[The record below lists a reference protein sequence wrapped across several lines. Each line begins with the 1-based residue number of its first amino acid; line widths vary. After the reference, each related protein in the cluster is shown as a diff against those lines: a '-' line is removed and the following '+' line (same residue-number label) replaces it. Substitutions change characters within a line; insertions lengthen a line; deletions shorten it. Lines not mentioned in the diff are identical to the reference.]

1 MESISGYESPPG
13 LCLPV
18 GENLSDLCIKLYMKS
33 LHSSAR
39 VPGIAQ
45 ETVPGNQKGAR
56 ILRQTFKFSSK
67 NAVLVG
73 DI

>member
-1 MESISGYESPPG
+1 
-13 LCLPV
+13 
-18 GENLSDLCIKLYMKS
+18 MKS

-45 ETVPGNQKGAR
+45 ETVPGNQKAAR
-56 ILRQTFKFSSK
+56 VLRQMFKSEFSSK
-67 NAVLVG
+67 NAALVG